1 MFVPGWDAP
10 HKLSPNSYWVLR
22 LPYVYCGEA
31 GVHLPPSSPPAPGS
45 PAGVLLKGAASFDED
60 FTDGDG

>member
-45 PAGVLLKGAASFDED
+45 PAGVLLKGAVSFDED